1 MGRFHLQEISIS
13 LLAYLSTTSASSVF
27 LEEKE
32 EFLAEKQKENTM
44 LIKVKTLSNRDL
56 EITTLEPTN
65 TVAQLKEVVEASEGI
80 PVIQQKMVFSGKPL
94 DDTKS
99 LEECR
104 IKAGD
109 TVHMVI
115 SLRAGSSS

>member
-1 MGRFHLQEISIS
+1 
-13 LLAYLSTTSASSVF
+13 
-27 LEEKE
+27 
-32 EFLAEKQKENTM
+32 M

-56 EITTLEPTN
+56 EITTLEPNN
-65 TVAQLKEVVEASEGI
+65 TVAQLKEVVESSEGI

-94 DDTKS
+94 DDAKS

-115 SLRAGSSS
+115 SLRAGCGE